1 MRIQRPALFVALVW
15 VCVGGA
21 KGQTKSTNC
30 ATPVT
35 SCATT
40 ANSEIATF
48 TVTVNAKAQARAR
61 EAAGGQ
67 PEVKRVNGK
76 LMMALQ
82 PQHSGKTMEAALGTY
97 IELAFPPGSGA
108 AGFTVSPP
116 GILGVRPGVQ
126 HLPKGVI
133 GLLTAENEGTATIHV
148 VGRANGV
155 QFRNSTLN
163 WSGYIIPNTPGPNF
177 SSIAGEW
184 NVPYILSDNDSDS
197 ATWIGIDGVGYNEP
211 LLQVG
216 TVQTYSSGFLG
227 IFGGGTS
234 YHPFYQ
240 IYPAH
245 DQVMIPKPISPGDH
259 IVAFLLAGGTAP
271 PVPNQPSTWWV
282 YMNNE
287 TKNWFYTA
295 QVTYSGPL
303 DSAEW
308 IEEAPTSCGW
318 FSCSVETLANYGSV
332 TFDGSDDVNGQ
343 RVGLSES
350 NEYWIVQ
357 GGKTVSIPSDPDGD
371 LDGFTVAYGS
381 TKPFPPGPFVVTT
394 SLPEA
399 YVGPPYSTTLQA
411 TGAAS
416 YLWLGVNLPSWLT
429 LNENTGVLS
438 GTPTAAGFTF
448 VGARAVNAAE
458 TDESSAEAGWE
469 LTVSANAPPPDFAIS
484 LAPNPVQL
492 LKPGIA
498 CGNSSTVTI
507 VPAYGFS
514 GVVELSLS
522 ANPSFAHLT
531 STAIT
536 PGQTSKVVITSNPCA
551 VAVKDT
557 LTLTAKSGSLT
568 HTATLQVLPP
578 VTVNCNAFAGEG
590 PKPLLCK

>member
-1 MRIQRPALFVALVW
+1 MRMLRLALCVGLVW

-21 KGQTKSTNC
+21 KAQTKSTNC
-30 ATPVT
+30 TTPVT
-35 SCATT
+35 NCAMT

-48 TVTVNAKAQARAR
+48 TVTVNAKAQAKARA
-61 EAAGGQ
+61 AAAGQ
-67 PEVKRVNGK
+67 PEVKQVNGK
-76 LMMALQ
+76 LMMALK
-82 PQHSGKTMEAALGTY
+82 PQHSGKTMEAAPGTY

-108 AGFTVSPP
+108 GGFTVSPP

-133 GLLTAENEGTATIHV
+133 GLLSAENEGTATIHV

-155 QFRNSTLN
+155 QFANSTPN
-163 WSGYIIPNTPGPNF
+163 WSGYAIPNTPGPNF

-184 NVPYILSDNDSDS
+184 DVPYILSDNDSDS
-197 ATWIGIDGVGYNEP
+197 ATWIGIDGVGDNEP

-227 IFGGGTS
+227 IFGGGAS

-245 DQVMIPKPISPGDH
+245 DQVVIPKPISPGDH
-259 IVAFLLAGGTAP
+259 IVAFLLAGGPAP
-271 PVPNQPSTWWV
+271 PVPNQASTWWV

-303 DSAEW
+303 DTAEW

-343 RVGLSES
+343 RVGLSIG
-350 NEYWIVQ
+350 NELSIAQ
-357 GGKTVSIPSDPDGD
+357 GGKIVSSPSDPDAD
-371 LDGFTVAYGS
+371 QDGFTVAYG
-381 TKPFPPGPFVVTT
+381 PNQPPPPGPFIATT
-394 SLPEA
+394 TIPEA
-399 YVGPPYSTTLQA
+399 YIGIPYSTTLQA
-411 TGAAS
+411 TGADS
-416 YLWLGVNLPSWLT
+416 FQWFGLSLPPWMT
-429 LNENTGVLS
+429 LNPTTGVLS
-438 GTPTAAGFTF
+438 GTPPAAGF
-448 VGARAVNAAE
+448 VYVEVQAANGANLGE
-458 TDESSAEAGWE
+458 TSQRQVFP
-469 LTVSANAPPPDFAIS
+469 LTIGANPPPPDFTIT
-484 LAPNPVQL
+484 LAPDPVQL
-492 LKPGIA
+492 FKAVG
-498 CGNSSTVTI
+498 CTGSSTVTI
-507 VPAYGFS
+507 VPAFGFS

-522 ANPSFAHLT
+522 ANPSFANLT

-536 PGQTSKVVITSNPCA
+536 PGETSKVVIASNACPS
-551 VAVKDT
+551 VKDT
-557 LTLTAKSGSLT
+557 LTVTGKSGALT
-568 HTATLQVLPP
+568 HTATLLVLPP
-578 VTVNCNAFAGEG
+578 IVLHCNEFAGEG